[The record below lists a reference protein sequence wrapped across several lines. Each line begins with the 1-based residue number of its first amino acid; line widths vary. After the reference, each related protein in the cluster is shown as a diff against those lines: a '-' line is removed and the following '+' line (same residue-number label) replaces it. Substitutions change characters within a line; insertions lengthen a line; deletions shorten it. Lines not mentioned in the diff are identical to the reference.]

1 MIIVNNPYR
10 AYEDVLDCW
19 KEMSSFSSNFANDF
33 RGLIDWCARNGRI
46 DRYHR
51 QEFGMSAEPYG
62 ADLPEY
68 MSADERIE
76 ALTNHAM
83 SVVEPALN
91 HWQWLY
97 QKLRDWDSKVLLL
110 TVVAYRCLGWRYVR
124 MPLDTPAFWSCMD
137 ALSEVEKDGPAL
149 GASLQKLSPYPM
161 GLFDLSEDGAELKI
175 YSNAFG
181 VFNEFV
187 YSQYTLRSRDGV
199 TSPKAGDV
207 VLDCGACYGGTSL
220 QFAKA
225 VGDKGTV
232 VAYEFMPGNVEIFK
246 ENMRLNPQL
255 ARSVRLMERPV
266 WHETGASMSVEG
278 SGPATQ
284 VFIDEPGHAPAS
296 SAQKFASI
304 TIDET
309 VKVMGLPRVDFIK
322 MDIEGAE
329 MMALRGARRTIER
342 DRPNMAICVYHKL
355 IDFYEIPQ
363 FIDSLGLGY
372 VFNMQHSTVHGDETV
387 VFATVNER
395 ERAVSKFWPASNLRW
410 LKYKYKSKI
419 RRLRR

>member
-19 KEMSSFSSNFANDF
+19 KELPSFPNNFEEDF
-33 RGLIDWCARNGRI
+33 RRLVDWCALNGRV

-51 QEFGMSAEPYG
+51 REFGMSVEPYG
-62 ADLPEY
+62 IDLDQ
-68 MSADERIE
+68 SVSDDERAE
-76 ALTNHAM
+76 AFTNHAM
-83 SVVEPALN
+83 SIVEPALN
-91 HWQWLY
+91 HWRWLY
-97 QKLRDWDSKVLLL
+97 EKLRDWDSKVLLL

-137 ALSEVEKDGPAL
+137 ALSEVEKESPAL
-149 GASLQKLSPYPM
+149 GDSLQKLAPYPM
-161 GLFDLSEDGAELKI
+161 GLFDLTEGDTDLKI

-187 YSQYTLRSRDGV
+187 YSQYTLRSRDAV

-225 VGDKGTV
+225 VGDEGTV

-246 ENMRLNPQL
+246 ENMRLNPHL
-255 ARSVRLMERPV
+255 ARRVRLMERPV
-266 WHETGASMSVEG
+266 WHETGAAMSVEG

-296 SAQKFASI
+296 SAQKFLSI

-309 VKVMGLPRVDFIK
+309 VKVMALPRVDFIK

-372 VFNMQHSTVHGDETV
+372 VFSMQHSTVHGDETV
-387 VFATVNER
+387 VFATVSER
-395 ERAVSKFWPASNLRW
+395 ERAISKFWPASNLRW
-410 LKYKYKSKI
+410 LKYKYKSKS
-419 RRLRR
+419 RRVRR